1 MVIIV
6 INKRIEELVNI
17 LNEASKN
24 YYELDMPTI
33 TDQEY
38 DDLYRE
44 LENLEK
50 KYPELIPSNSP
61 TKRVGGKVIDEF
73 SKVEHSVPM
82 MSLGDIFN
90 EDEVREFD
98 ERVKK
103 TISNPTYVCELKIDG
118 LSVSLLY
125 KDGKLVR
132 GATRGNGV
140 VGEDIT
146 HNVETIKNIP
156 LTIDFKDEIEVR
168 GEIYMPKKSFL
179 KLNEER
185 KNNNEALF
193 ANPRNAAAGSVRQ
206 LDSSIAAK
214 RNLSTFIY
222 HLPESNKYN
231 IKYHHEA
238 LNFMKSLGFNVNSSI
253 KVCNNIDEVIDYI
266 DYWTKERPNLPY
278 EIDGIVI
285 KVDNLSDQ
293 EKLGFTARTPK
304 WAIAYKFPAEEVL
317 TKLTDIEFCV
327 GRTGKI
333 TPRADL
339 NPVHVAG
346 SVISS
351 VTLHNEDYIKEKEI
365 MINDTV
371 VIHKAGDVIPEIVR
385 VIKERRNGEEVPFK
399 MIENCPICGTNLVK
413 KEGEANY
420 FCPNSNCD
428 ARKIEGLIH
437 FASRD
442 TMNIEGFGDE
452 IVEDFFNM
460 GYLKTIPDFYKLYN
474 KKQELMELEGF
485 GSKSINNLLDSIEK
499 SKNNS
504 LEQLLFALGIRHV
517 GKKTAKIIASHFKNI
532 DNIIN
537 SSIDEI
543 ASINDIGLIIANS
556 IYDYFKDEDNL
567 KIIEELKNIGMN
579 MEYLGTTIEENVDF
593 LNKTFVLTGTLTQ
606 MGRNDASELIEA
618 KGGKVTS
625 SVTKKTSVV
634 IVGENPGSKYDKA
647 KELGI
652 TIWSEDE
659 FLNHLS

>member
-73 SKVEHSVPM
+73 SKVEHTVPM

-125 KDGKLVR
+125 KDGRLIR

-156 LTIDFKDEIEVR
+156 LNIDFKDEIEVR

-266 DYWTKERPNLPY
+266 EYWTKERPNLPY

-317 TKLTDIEFCV
+317 TKLTGIEFCV

-399 MIENCPICGTNLVK
+399 MITKCPICGTNLVK

-504 LEQLLFALGIRHV
+504 LELLLFALGIRHV

-556 IYDYFKDEDNL
+556 IYDYFKNEDNL

-652 TIWSEDE
+652 TIWAEDE

>member
-73 SKVEHSVPM
+73 SKVEHTVPM

-103 TISNPTYVCELKIDG
+103 TISNPNYVCELKIDG

-125 KDGKLVR
+125 KDGRLVR

-238 LNFMKSLGFNVNSSI
+238 LEFMKSLGFNVNSSI

-266 DYWTKERPNLPY
+266 EYWTKERPNLPY

-317 TKLTDIEFCV
+317 TKLTGIEFCV

-504 LEQLLFALGIRHV
+504 LELLLFALGIRHV

-543 ASINDIGLIIANS
+543 ASINDIGIIIANS
-556 IYDYFKDEDNL
+556 IYDYFKNEDNL

-579 MEYLGTTIEENVDF
+579 MEYLGTTIEENADF